1 MNFLTKSIANK
12 SLFPKKCQLL
22 FQTLTTL
29 QQSSRFAST
38 TISKSRKPKIPKPQ
52 EPSSSYVLT
61 PPRIEIDE
69 AANVSSWPKPSEIPY
84 QAKVANLVN
93 LVGFVQTPV
102 KFEAS
107 NDGKYSAGT
116 VVAHESSDDNSV
128 LMIPVVFTGDLAH
141 VVACHVKEND
151 CVYVSGKFSMDP
163 LLSCE
168 FMDEY
173 QSCFHIVAE
182 NVNFVQGLKRKNLK
196 ESVKSVY
203 LKSNNQHSD
212 YLVKQ
217 KDSLSG
223 LEYDDSVNLGG
234 GKLKEGSVTGGDD
247 WRELI
252 KNPKEWWDCRKAK
265 LDGIVKARHPDF
277 KKKDSS
283 TSLWVENAPR
293 WILEGLEGLE
303 FDVYAPKPKG
313 VGKEVDSWKDL
324 VENPDNWWDNRAN
337 KLNPKA
343 PDFKH
348 KNTGIG
354 LWVDSSP
361 DWVLSRLPPLREQRA
376 AFSDKQHIQLH

>member
-1 MNFLTKSIANK
+1 MTISEGDFWVIK
-12 SLFPKKCQLL
+12 
-22 FQTLTTL
+22 TT
-29 QQSSRFAST
+29 RFAST
-38 TISKSRKPKIPKPQ
+38 SISKPRNPKTLKPQ
-52 EPSSSYVLT
+52 EPSSTYSLT
-61 PPRIEIDE
+61 PPRIESDE
-69 AANVSSWPKPSEIPY
+69 TEKIYCWPKPSEIPY
-84 QAKVANLVN
+84 QAKVANAVN

-102 KFEAS
+102 HFEAS
-107 NDGKYSAGT
+107 LDGKYCAGT
-116 VVAHESSDDNSV
+116 VVAHENSDDNSSV

-151 CVYVSGKFSMDP
+151 CVYVSGKLSMDP

-182 NVNFVQGLKRKNLK
+182 NVNFVQGLKRKNLNG
-196 ESVKSVY
+196 SVKSVY
-203 LKSNNQHSD
+203 PKSKNFLLDDND
-212 YLVKQ
+212 KQ

-223 LEYDDSVNLGG
+223 LESGDSVSLGG
-234 GKLKEGSVTGGDD
+234 SKLGEGGVTGGDD
-247 WRELI
+247 WRDLI
-252 KNPKEWWDCRKAK
+252 KNTKQWWDCRKAK

-283 TSLWVENAPR
+283 TSLWLENAPR

-324 VENPDNWWDNRAN
+324 VENPYNWWDNRAN

-354 LWVDSSP
+354 LWVGSSP
-361 DWVLSRLPPLREQRA
+361 DWVLSRLPPVRGEQA
-376 AFSDKQHIQLH
+376 AYSDK